1 MKLNDIFQKASKHK
15 ARRRVGRG
23 TGSGHG
29 KTSGRGHKG
38 RGQRSGVGQRLGY
51 EGGQNPVL
59 ARSPKRGFSNVQF
72 ATPVQIVKVGELD
85 GFEDGMRVDAALLAE
100 VGLIADPT
108 IAVKILSNGELS
120 KKLTVVAT
128 KFSAQAAEKIAAAGG
143 SCEQA

>member
-1 MKLNDIFQKASKHK
+1 MKLKDILQSAPRHK
-15 ARRRVGRG
+15 NRRRVGRG

-38 RGQRSGVGQRLGY
+38 AGQRAGAGKRLGY

-59 ARSPKRGFSNVQF
+59 ARSPKRGFSNFQF
-72 ATPVQIVKVGELD
+72 AKPVQIVKVGELD
-85 GFEDGMRVDAALLAE
+85 AFEDGTRVDAALLAE
-100 VGLIADPT
+100 VGLIQDARA
-108 IAVKILSNGELS
+108 AVKVLSNGELS